1 MWKKQK
7 SILTEI
13 HGDTVFHTLLH
24 SSSPIYLITKYIHL
38 LVSVYNIHVHS
49 LNKPYNEH
57 WWMGRPIRTLTIV
70 LCVLALFLGWDG
82 IHYGECPCFPSQRNA
97 LGNGLTTLLLESP
110 TSLPSLL
117 LCQASLPGSDQ
128 SCSTFCLPKI
138 PTLPVSYLHLP
149 GNQQHTLTAKF
160 EGNVKKRKC
169 FLLIKLNC
177 IN

>member
-1 MWKKQK
+1 MKEIEEYIARNPRWYCLPY
-7 SILTEI
+7 SSSLFFPHLFNYEI
-13 HGDTVFHTLLH
+13 H
-24 SSSPIYLITKYIHL
+24 P
-38 LVSVYNIHVHS
+38 SVYNIHVHS

-97 LGNGLTTLLLESP
+97 LGNGLITLLLESP

-149 GNQQHTLTAKF
+149 GKQQHTLTAKF

-169 FLLIKLNC
+169 FFLIKLNY